1 MEADRWKQVDRLLQA
16 ALEHPP
22 AKRGEF
28 LRRACGEDAELEREV
43 RSLLTSREQAGSFLE
58 SPAIQLAARALA
70 GEQSKDIQSADL
82 PIGLTLRRTADS
94 FLGCI
99 VSNYRLEERLAAG
112 GMGVLYRATDLKLGR
127 SVAVKVLS
135 RQLAPEETAKA
146 RLLREARAA
155 SALDHPNIGA
165 IHHIEE
171 QDGELFIVMA
181 LYQGET
187 LKQRLKKGPLPV
199 GEALQVLR
207 QMALG
212 LEVAHRAGIVH
223 RDIKPA
229 NVLRTDDGIVKILDF
244 GLAKLTSDSQA
255 ATAVTQPGETMG
267 TVLYMSP
274 EQLRGQ
280 AVDVRS
286 DLWSFGVVAYELLM
300 GVTPFQADSSAATA
314 MRILSDEPPALDS
327 VSGVP
332 DWLAE
337 LVTQLL
343 RKAPGER
350 PQSSGEVLSRL
361 DRPSSPS
368 RSRPKP
374 RPVLL
379 ASAILAGLGRW
390 RDRFFGSS
398 AAASIRSL
406 AVLPLDNFSRDPEQ
420 EYFADGMTEELIANL
435 AKISSLRV
443 ISRTSVMRYKGA
455 RKPLP
460 EIARELNVDAVVEGS
475 VRREGERVRITA
487 QLIHGPT
494 ERHLWT
500 ESYERDLRQ
509 VLALQSEV
517 ALAIAKEVKVRLS
530 PDEQTR
536 LGSARQVNPQA
547 YEAYLKG
554 FYYLDKFTVEGTK
567 KSLEYFERAIQI
579 DPGFAAAYAG
589 LSTSYG
595 RLAGGALAGQLGTGK
610 SMPPKEV
617 FPKSE
622 AAARKALELDPTL
635 ALAHDM
641 LAWTRWVFHWNWAE
655 AEREFKLAIQ
665 LDANDANAHHWY
677 SFYLSSMGRVEEAI
691 AEMKRALELDPLS
704 LVATANLGV
713 IYFYF
718 GQNEQGIKEYRKAL
732 EMDPNYPFARFH
744 LACAYLFEGMYDEA
758 LGEFRKYSEL
768 IGGHPDTDGSLA
780 LYYAFVGNRE
790 DALKSL
796 AILQRRDVSPRLVAG
811 IYARLGDKDQAFN
824 WLEKAY
830 EEHDALLPL
839 LNVNPIW
846 QPLHSDPRFQDLLR
860 RIGLPQ

>member
-1 MEADRWKQVDRLLQA
+1 MEADRFKQVDLLLQS

-22 AKRGEF
+22 AERGEF
-28 LRRACGEDAELEREV
+28 LRRTCGEDAELEREV
-43 RSLLTSREQAGSFLE
+43 RSLLTSQEQAGSFLE
-58 SPAIQLAARALA
+58 SPAIQLAAQELA
-70 GEQSKDIQSADL
+70 GEQSKDTLSADL
-82 PIGLTLRRTADS
+82 PVGPTLRRTADS
-94 FLGCI
+94 FLGRI

-135 RQLAPEETAKA
+135 RQLAPEENAKA
-146 RLLREARAA
+146 RFLREARAA
-155 SALDHPNIGA
+155 SVLDHPNIGA

-171 QDGELFIVMA
+171 QDGELFIIMA

-207 QMALG
+207 QIALG
-212 LEVAHRAGIVH
+212 LEAAHRAGIVH

-255 ATAVTQPGETMG
+255 TAVTQTGETMG

-280 AVDVRS
+280 VVDARS
-286 DLWSFGVVAYELLM
+286 DLWSFGVVAYELLA
-300 GVTPFQADSSAATA
+300 GVTPFPADSSAATA
-314 MRILSDEPPALDS
+314 MRILNEELPPLAG

-332 DWLAE
+332 DWLGE

-350 PQSSGEVLSRL
+350 PQSAGEVLSRL

-368 RSRPKP
+368 RSRPKS

-379 ASAILAGLGRW
+379 ASAILAGVGRW

-487 QLIHGPT
+487 QLIHGTT

-500 ESYERDLRQ
+500 ESYERDWKQ
-509 VLALQSEV
+509 VLGLESEV

-547 YEAYLKG
+547 HEAVLKG
-554 FYYLDKFTVEGTK
+554 FYYLNKITVEGTN

-579 DPGFAAAYAG
+579 DPNFARAYAG
-589 LSTSYG
+589 LSVSYAA
-595 RLAGGALAGQLGTGK
+595 LATGYGLAGQQATGKK
-610 SMPPKEV
+610 SMPPKEG

-635 ALAHDM
+635 AVMHAQ
-641 LAWTRWVFHWNWAE
+641 LAWIRWLFDWNWAE
-655 AEREFKLAIQ
+655 AERGFKLAIQ
-665 LDANDANAHHWY
+665 LDANDANAHHMY
-677 SFYLSSMGRVEEAI
+677 SLYLSSIGRVEEAI
-691 AEMKRALELDPLS
+691 A
-704 LVATANLGV
+704 
-713 IYFYF
+713 
-718 GQNEQGIKEYRKAL
+718 
-732 EMDPNYPFARFH
+732 
-744 LACAYLFEGMYDEA
+744 
-758 LGEFRKYSEL
+758 
-768 IGGHPDTDGSLA
+768 
-780 LYYAFVGNRE
+780 
-790 DALKSL
+790 
-796 AILQRRDVSPRLVAG
+796 
-811 IYARLGDKDQAFN
+811 
-824 WLEKAY
+824 
-830 EEHDALLPL
+830 
-839 LNVNPIW
+839 
-846 QPLHSDPRFQDLLR
+846 
-860 RIGLPQ
+860 

>member
-1 MEADRWKQVDRLLQA
+1 MEADRWKQVDRLLQS

-22 AKRGEF
+22 AERGEF

-43 RSLLTSREQAGSFLE
+43 RSLLTSQEQAGSFLE
-58 SPAIQLAARALA
+58 SPAIQLAAQELA
-70 GEQSKDIQSADL
+70 GEQSKDAQSADL
-82 PIGLTLRRTADS
+82 PIGPTLRPTADS
-94 FLGCI
+94 FLGRT

-171 QDGELFIVMA
+171 QDGELFIIMA

-212 LEVAHRAGIVH
+212 LEAAHRAGIVH

-255 ATAVTQPGETMG
+255 ATAVTQTGETMG
-267 TVLYMSP
+267 TVPYMSP

-286 DLWSFGVVAYELLM
+286 DLWSFGVVAYELLA

-314 MRILSDEPPALDS
+314 MRILNEEPPPLAG

-332 DWLAE
+332 DWLGE
-337 LVTQLL
+337 LITQLL

-350 PQSSGEVLSRL
+350 PQSAGEVLSRL

-368 RSRPKP
+368 RSRPKS

-379 ASAILAGLGRW
+379 ASAILAGVGRW

-460 EIARELNVDAVVEGS
+460 EIARELNVDVVLEGS

-494 ERHLWT
+494 ERHLWA
-500 ESYERDLRQ
+500 ESYERDWKQ
-509 VLALQSEV
+509 VLRLESEV
-517 ALAIAKEVKVRLS
+517 ALAIANEIKVRLS

-547 YEAYLKG
+547 HEAYLKG
-554 FYYLDKFTVEGTK
+554 VYYLDKFTVEGTK

-579 DPGFAAAYAG
+579 DPGFAPAYAG
-589 LSTSYG
+589 LSLSYG
-595 RLAGGALAGQLGTGK
+595 RLTTGGLAGQHGTGK
-610 SMPPKEV
+610 SMPPKEG
-617 FPKSE
+617 FPKLE

-635 ALAHDM
+635 ALPHAM

-665 LDANDANAHHWY
+665 LHPNDAKAHQWY
-677 SFYLSSMGRVEEAI
+677 SHYLLSPGRVEEAI
-691 AEMKRALELDPLS
+691 AEMKRALELDPVS
-704 LVATANLGV
+704 LPATANFGL
-713 IYFYF
+713 IYVFA
-718 GQNEQGIKEYRKAL
+718 GQYEQGTKEYRKAL
-732 EMDPNYPFARFH
+732 EMDPNYAHARFF
-744 LACAYLFEGMYDEA
+744 LAFAYLYQGMYDEA
-758 LGEFRKYSEL
+758 LREFRKYSEL

-796 AILQRRDVSPRLVAG
+796 AILQRRDVSPRLVAV

-830 EEHDALLPL
+830 EEHDPMFFF
-839 LNVNPIW
+839 LNVNPMF

>member
-1 MEADRWKQVDRLLQA
+1 MEADRFKQVDRLLQL
-16 ALEHPP
+16 ALEHPS
-22 AKRGEF
+22 AERGEF
-28 LRRACGEDAELEREV
+28 LRRACGGDAELEREV
-43 RSLLTSREQAGSFLE
+43 RSLLTSQERAGSFLE
-58 SPAIQLAARALA
+58 SPAIQLAAQALA
-70 GEQSKDIQSADL
+70 GEQSKGAQSADL
-82 PIGLTLRRTADS
+82 PIGPTLRRTADS
-94 FLGCI
+94 FLGGI

-146 RLLREARAA
+146 RFLREARAA

-171 QDGELFIVMA
+171 QDGELFIIMA

-187 LKQRLKKGPLPV
+187 LKQRLKKGALPV

-212 LEVAHRAGIVH
+212 LEAAHRAGIVH

-255 ATAVTQPGETMG
+255 TEVTQPGETMG

-280 AVDVRS
+280 GVDVRS
-286 DLWSFGVVAYELLM
+286 DLWSFGVVAYELLA

-314 MRILSDEPPALDS
+314 MRILNEEPPPLAGG
-327 VSGVP
+327 SGVP

-350 PQSSGEVLSRL
+350 PQSAGEVLSRL
-361 DRPSSPS
+361 DRPSSPT
-368 RSRPKP
+368 RSRPKS

-379 ASAILAGLGRW
+379 ASAILAGVGRW

-435 AKISSLRV
+435 AKISSLLV

-494 ERHLWT
+494 ERHLWA
-500 ESYERDLRQ
+500 ESYERDWKQ
-509 VLALQSEV
+509 VLGLESEV
-517 ALAIAKEVKVRLS
+517 ALAIANEVKVRLS

-547 YEAYLKG
+547 HEAYLKG
-554 FYYLDKFTVEGTK
+554 VYYLDKFTVEGTK

-579 DPGFAAAYAG
+579 DPGFAPAYAG
-589 LSTSYG
+589 LSLSYG
-595 RLAGGALAGQLGTGK
+595 RLTTGGLAGQHGTGK
-610 SMPPKEV
+610 SMPPKEG
-617 FPKSE
+617 FPKLE

-635 ALAHDM
+635 VLPHLQ
-641 LAWTRWVFHWNWAE
+641 LAWTRFVFDWNWAE

-665 LDANDANAHHWY
+665 LHPNDAKAHQWY
-677 SFYLSSMGRVEEAI
+677 SHYLLSPGRVEEAI

-704 LVATANLGV
+704 LDAAVDFGS
-713 IYFYF
+713 IYFF
-718 GQNEQGIKEYRKAL
+718 AGQYEQGTKEYRKAL
-732 EMDPNYPFARFH
+732 EMDPNYPLARFY
-744 LACAYLFEGMYDEA
+744 LACAYLFQGMYDEA
-758 LGEFRKYSEL
+758 LSELRKYSEL

-796 AILQRRDVSPRLVAG
+796 ALLQRKGVSPRLVAV
-811 IYARLGDKDQAFN
+811 IYTRLGDKDQAFN

-830 EEHDALLPL
+830 EEHDALLPF
-839 LNVNPIW
+839 LNVNPMF
-846 QPLHSDPRFQDLLR
+846 QPLHSDSRFQDLLR

>member
-1 MEADRWKQVDRLLQA
+1 MEADRFKQVDRLLQL
-16 ALEHPP
+16 ALEHPS
-22 AKRGEF
+22 AERGEF
-28 LRRACGEDAELEREV
+28 LRRACGGDAELEREV
-43 RSLLTSREQAGSFLE
+43 RSLLTSQERAGSFLE
-58 SPAIQLAARALA
+58 SPAIQLAAQALA
-70 GEQSKDIQSADL
+70 GEQSKDMQSADL
-82 PIGLTLRRTADS
+82 PIRPTLRRTADS
-94 FLGCI
+94 FLGRI

-146 RLLREARAA
+146 RFLREARAA
-155 SALDHPNIGA
+155 SALDHPNLGA

-199 GEALQVLR
+199 DEALQVLR

-212 LEVAHRAGIVH
+212 LEAAHRAGIVH

-267 TVLYMSP
+267 TVPYMSP

-286 DLWSFGVVAYELLM
+286 DLWSFGVVAYELLA

-314 MRILSDEPPALDS
+314 MRILSEEPPALAS

-332 DWLAE
+332 DWLAK

-350 PQSSGEVLSRL
+350 PQSAGEVLSRL

-368 RSRPKP
+368 RSRRKS

-379 ASAILAGLGRW
+379 ASAILAVARW
-390 RDRFFGSS
+390 HDRFFGSS
-398 AAASIRSL
+398 TAASIRSL

-517 ALAIAKEVKVRLS
+517 ALAIANEVKVRLS

-547 YEAYLKG
+547 HEAYLKG
-554 FYYLDKFTVEGTK
+554 VYYLDKFTVEGTK

-579 DPGFAAAYAG
+579 DPGFAPAYAG
-589 LSTSYG
+589 LSLSYG
-595 RLAGGALAGQLGTGK
+595 RLTTGGLAGQHGTGK
-610 SMPPKEV
+610 SMPPKEG
-617 FPKSE
+617 FPKLE
-622 AAARKALELDPTL
+622 AAARKALEL
-635 ALAHDM
+635 
-641 LAWTRWVFHWNWAE
+641 
-655 AEREFKLAIQ
+655 
-665 LDANDANAHHWY
+665 
-677 SFYLSSMGRVEEAI
+677 
-691 AEMKRALELDPLS
+691 
-704 LVATANLGV
+704 
-713 IYFYF
+713 
-718 GQNEQGIKEYRKAL
+718 
-732 EMDPNYPFARFH
+732 
-744 LACAYLFEGMYDEA
+744 
-758 LGEFRKYSEL
+758 
-768 IGGHPDTDGSLA
+768 
-780 LYYAFVGNRE
+780 
-790 DALKSL
+790 
-796 AILQRRDVSPRLVAG
+796 
-811 IYARLGDKDQAFN
+811 
-824 WLEKAY
+824 
-830 EEHDALLPL
+830 
-839 LNVNPIW
+839 
-846 QPLHSDPRFQDLLR
+846 
-860 RIGLPQ
+860 